1 LSAEDVIKEQAPFTK
16 ERHDGKSIRIDPV
29 VADTGIGLE
38 AHDETAGDAG
48 SDHEEEN
55 D

>member
-1 LSAEDVIKEQAPFTK
+1 MT
-16 ERHDGKSIRIDPV
+16 ERALGTGAASEAAIDPV